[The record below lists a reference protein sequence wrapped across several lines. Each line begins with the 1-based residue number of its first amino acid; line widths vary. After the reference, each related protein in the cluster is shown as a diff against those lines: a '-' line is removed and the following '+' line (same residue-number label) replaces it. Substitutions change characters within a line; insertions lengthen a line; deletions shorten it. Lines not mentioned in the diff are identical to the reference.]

1 MKNRLARVNEIIKR
15 ELSQI
20 VTRELVFDVPL
31 VTISGVDVTPDLKN
45 AHVFLSAI
53 GTDGERAKVL
63 AQLQEHR
70 VLLQSELAKR
80 VIIKYTPHLHFHLDQ
95 AIERGTRVL
104 AVMDELGLDIG
115 PTAAPQPPLDSP
127 DL

>member
-115 PTAAPQPPLDSP
+115 PTASPQPPLDSP

>member
-115 PTAAPQPPLDSP
+115 PTASPQPPLDSP
-127 DL
+127 EL

>member
-53 GTDGERAKVL
+53 GTDGEQAKVL

-115 PTAAPQPPLDSP
+115 PTASPQPPLDSP